1 MSASKVQ
8 LIGGSFQ
15 DPQGNVLANGYLTMM
30 LSSDEEVNDSIIC
43 SGIQITIQLDANG
56 NVITSPPQYVWGN
69 DVMLPVNSYY
79 KVTGY
84 TSAGQISFGPN
95 NQQCV
100 GSPTFDAGSWIPN
113 SVISWSPSVQPLSL
127 EVAGTALS
135 SQTLLDLVNSGNVTF
150 TDIGNGQISAS
161 VPITPPPPAGLPTPD
176 QSRFAM
182 WYANFPGGGAW
193 VPFDDNI
200 NAGAGG
206 GGSTTNNAVTSSDG
220 VSITINNSVAYNGA
234 GFIWPTR
241 KINFLTTIK
250 VTVTATSLYY
260 AGLTNIAS
268 GSGVTDPTT
277 GDSILVGYVASGVS
291 AGNWLLV
298 TSTGG
303 VKTVVDSGVAIVQG
317 TRYAIKIIVNAGT
330 ATLYINGTAITTN
343 STLPTANALNM
354 AIYSHN
360 GSGSG
365 QSTTVE
371 YMYADSSPV

>member
-1 MSASKVQ
+1 MH
-8 LIGGSFQ
+8 
-15 DPQGNVLANGYLTMM
+15 P
-30 LSSDEEVNDSIIC
+30 
-43 SGIQITIQLDANG
+43 DACF
-56 NVITSPPQYVWGN
+56 V
-69 DVMLPVNSYY
+69 DVY
-79 KVTGY
+79 KR
-84 TSAGQISFGPN
+84 Q
-95 NQQCV
+95 
-100 GSPTFDAGSWIPN
+100 
-113 SVISWSPSVQPLSL
+113 
-127 EVAGTALS
+127 
-135 SQTLLDLVNSGNVTF
+135 
-150 TDIGNGQISAS
+150 
-161 VPITPPPPAGLPTPD
+161 
-176 QSRFAM
+176 
-182 WYANFPGGGAW
+182 
-193 VPFDDNI
+193 
-200 NAGAGG
+200 
-206 GGSTTNNAVTSSDG
+206 
-220 VSITINNSVAYNGA
+220 AYNGA